1 MQTKELAMRTTG
13 THPTCDKSGKANGDR
28 LPAGAGGTIYGASL
42 SRNDLMPMPIPHL
55 PDVSRRGGAV
65 SGAAQAMAMGSGIEN
80 GEERA
85 VALSDG
91 SKISFASV
99 AALGLFEDAI
109 NFAFLA
115 GPADRRSTRAHGQKP
130 CYLIVAGT
138 KENGGHHVQGYSGPS
153 G

>member
-28 LPAGAGGTIYGASL
+28 LSAGAGGTIYGASL

-55 PDVSRRGGAV
+55 PDVSRRDAV

-99 AALGLFEDAI
+99 AALGLFKG
-109 NFAFLA
+109 N
-115 GPADRRSTRAHGQKP
+115 
-130 CYLIVAGT
+130 
-138 KENGGHHVQGYSGPS
+138 
-153 G
+153 